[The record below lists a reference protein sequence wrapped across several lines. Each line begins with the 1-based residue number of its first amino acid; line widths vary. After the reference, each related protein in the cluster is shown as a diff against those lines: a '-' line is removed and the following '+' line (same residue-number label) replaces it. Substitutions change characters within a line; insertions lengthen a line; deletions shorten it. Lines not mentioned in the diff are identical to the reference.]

1 MPSLSWYVRR
11 LRRMSLR
18 ELGSRSVHQAR
29 KAAWRRRQVRPGQ
42 PDRLAVPDAVPPF
55 ANLLRAGEAAI
66 APDPAAVAALLQA
79 ADTLLDGKWPI
90 LGITRDDFAR
100 PDWFLDPVT
109 GLRAPSDTYAFSVDY
124 RDASR
129 TGIIKNIWEPS
140 RHHQLT
146 VLAAA
151 YRLTGST
158 AYAEAAARQLRS
170 WWAANPFLSGVHWTS
185 GIEVGIRL
193 VSWAWIRRLLDGWD
207 GAPDLFEGN
216 PDALR
221 QLQHH
226 QAFLAGFLS
235 TGSSANNHVI
245 AEAAGLAVAGVAF
258 PWFERSAA
266 WADKGL
272 AVVQRELRR
281 QTDPDGLNRELA
293 SEYQGLVLELALA
306 VAAELALAGK
316 RMPPSLSEVIVR
328 GTDGLAAVV
337 DTHLEPPRQGDGD
350 DGYGLLLDEP
360 ARNRWGS
367 LLAVGAATFGP
378 LDWWPGVPALDVT
391 GATLSTALRGKLDA
405 TPGSRPAR
413 RAATFA
419 SSGLTILRATDASG
433 GELWCRLDA
442 GPHGYLSIAAHAH
455 ADALSV
461 ELRHDGVDVL
471 ADPGTYCYHGDDVA
485 RAYFRS
491 TLGHNT
497 LELAGLDQSS
507 SGGPFLWTRHAE
519 AAILRVTG
527 AGSAPVATWEGEHRG
542 YAVLVPPAVHRR
554 TVTLD
559 REQLSLEVVD
569 QVVSDGEHPC
579 RLAWHLGPGVTC
591 HLEGDVAALRWV
603 TSHGPVSATLTL
615 PASLHWQAHQGE
627 LAPMLGW
634 YSPGF
639 GQRQPATT
647 LVGEGRVGASS
658 DLRTV
663 LRLDQAPRF
672 IEVA

>member
-1 MPSLSWYVRR
+1 MPSPSWYVRR
-11 LRRMSLR
+11 LRRMSVR
-18 ELGSRSVHQAR
+18 ELGNRSVHQAR
-29 KAAWRRRQVRPGQ
+29 KVAWRRHQVEPGRP
-42 PDRLAVPDAVPPF
+42 DHLAVPAAVPPF
-55 ANLLRAGEAAI
+55 ANLLPAGDAAV

-79 ADTLLDGKWPI
+79 ADALLEGKWPI
-90 LGITRDDFAR
+90 LGITRDDFAD

-109 GLRAPSDTYAFSVDY
+109 GLRAPSDAYAFSIDY

-158 AYAEAAARQLRS
+158 AYAEATARQLRS

-193 VSWAWIRRLLDGWD
+193 VSWAWIRRLLDGWV
-207 GAPDLFEGN
+207 GASALFEGN

-226 QAFLAGFLS
+226 QAFLAEFFS

-272 AVVQRELRR
+272 AVVQRELRL

-293 SEYQGLVLELALA
+293 SEYHGLVLELALA
-306 VAAELALAGK
+306 VAAELVLAGK
-316 RMPPSLSEVIVR
+316 RVPPALSEVIVR
-328 GTDGLAAVV
+328 ATDGLAAVV
-337 DTHLEPPRQGDGD
+337 DSHLEPPRQGDGD

-378 LDWWPGVPALDVT
+378 LAWWPAVPALDVT
-391 GATLSTALRGKLDA
+391 GAALSTALRGNLDA
-405 TPGSRPAR
+405 TPASRPTR
-413 RAATFA
+413 RSATFA
-419 SSGLTILRATDASG
+419 TSGMTILLATDARG

-455 ADALSV
+455 ADALSI

-471 ADPGTYCYHGDDVA
+471 ADPGTYCYHGDDAA

-497 LELAGLDQSS
+497 LELGGTDQSS

-519 AAILRVTG
+519 SELLSVTG
-527 AGSAPVATWEGEHRG
+527 AGSAPVVTWAGEHHG

-554 TVTLD
+554 SVTLD
-559 REQLSLEVVD
+559 RGQLCLEVVD
-569 QVVSDGEHPC
+569 QVVGDGNHAC
-579 RLAWHLGPGVTC
+579 RLSWHLGPGVTC
-591 HLEGDVAALRWV
+591 HLEGDVAELRWV
-603 TSHGPVSATLTL
+603 AGHGPVSATLTL
-615 PASLHWQAHQGE
+615 PGSLRWQAHHGE
-627 LAPMLGW
+627 FAPMLGW

-639 GQRQPATT
+639 GQRDPATT
-647 LVGEGRVGASS
+647 LVGEGRVEAGL

-663 LRLDQAPRF
+663 LRLDQAPPF
-672 IEVA
+672 IGVA